1 MATSEMNNLELMLVL
16 LIIVLVIVPRLNI
29 NKKQQVQQEVMVQKL
44 LKYWYH

>member
-29 NKKQQVQQEVMVQKL
+29 NKK
-44 LKYWYH
+44 